1 MVGMTGM
8 TGMTGMVNGSP
19 KIRMAAV
26 ALVTICFATILAV
39 PNLSAQFQAPG
50 ALGALAPANI
60 AKPRPAA
67 PFNLTGTWLHS
78 GGADNGFRF
87 SPPAGFKL
95 TPESQVHYDAARK
108 AQAEG
113 KVYRDDIG
121 QCWPAGL
128 PVIMTRVWPIA
139 MVQLPT
145 VIYMISEFMNSVR
158 IIYMD
163 GRPHTDPDI
172 AVGSFNG
179 ESIGHWENDT
189 LVIDTTNFVPDHHW
203 IDSGIPG
210 TDALHIVERVR
221 MIDAGKTL
229 SIEYTL
235 SDPKSWEGEWKM
247 TKRWKRVDERDI
259 AEVSCLPDLNE
270 HMPTTQSKENVR

>member
-1 MVGMTGM
+1 MLGKSQIVRSVTVSLIAL
-8 TGMTGMVNGSP
+8 TF
-19 KIRMAAV
+19 AV
-26 ALVTICFATILAV
+26 AA
-39 PNLSAQFQAPG
+39 PNLSAQFQPPG
-50 ALGALAPANI
+50 SLGALAPANI

-67 PFNLTGTWLHS
+67 PFNLTGTWLH
-78 GGADNGFRF
+78 GGGTNNGFRF

-95 TPESQVHYDAARK
+95 TPEAQVHYNAAQK

-139 MVQLPT
+139 MVQMPT
-145 VIYMISEFMNSVR
+145 VIYMISEFMNSLR
-158 IIYMD
+158 IVYMD

-172 AVGSFNG
+172 AVRSFNG
-179 ESIGHWENDT
+179 ESIGRWEKDT

-210 TDALHIVERVR
+210 SDALHIVERVQ
-221 MIDAGKTL
+221 MIDNGNTL
-229 SIEYTL
+229 SIEYAMT
-235 SDPKSWEGEWKM
+235 DPKSWEGEWKM
-247 TKRWKRVDERDI
+247 TKRWRRVDERDI

-270 HMPTTQSKENVR
+270 HMPTTQSKNNVR

>member
-1 MVGMTGM
+1 MMGE
-8 TGMTGMVNGSP
+8 S
-19 KIRMAAV
+19 RMRRTFPV
-26 ALVTICFATILAV
+26 ALAALFIVIAA

-67 PFNLTGTWLHS
+67 PFNLTGTWLHG
-78 GGADNGFRF
+78 GGANNGFRF

-95 TPESQVHYDAARK
+95 TPEAQVHYDAAQK

-145 VIYMISEFMNSVR
+145 VIYMISEFMNSLR

-163 GRPHTDPDI
+163 GRPHTNPDI

-179 ESIGHWENDT
+179 ESIGRWEKDT

-203 IDSGIPG
+203 IDSGIPAS
-210 TDALHIVERVR
+210 DALHIVERVQ
-221 MIDAGKTL
+221 MIDGGNTL
-229 SIEYTL
+229 SIEYAMT
-235 SDPKSWEGEWKM
+235 DPKSWEGEWKM
-247 TKRWKRVDERDI
+247 TKRWRRVDERDI

-270 HMPTTQSKENVR
+270 HMPTTQSKNNVR